1 MSAPETWTC
10 PQCGIPADISET
22 GFCAEVACPACG
34 HTELVHT
41 LLANF
46 RLESVLGIGGMST
59 VYRARDMVLNR
70 TVAIKV
76 LHNSELMDS
85 AESRARFETEA
96 ALMAKVRHE
105 NVVSV
110 YSAGW
115 AGQHFYLA
123 MELAEGTNLELL
135 VTERKCLLPGEALEL
150 VRQVAMGLQAA
161 DAAGVLHRDVK
172 PGNVIITPGG
182 TAKVLDFGLALEDKP
197 MEESDGIIWATP
209 FYVPPETLRREQED
223 ARADIYALGM
233 TLRHLLTG
241 SDKLADDAPQSISE
255 LLAAKEQLP
264 SFAERYP
271 KLGES
276 LGELIDHMTAF
287 SVADRPAGYA
297 ELLEEIVEVQAK
309 IGKGGLRGLHRRREA
324 HRNRIISGV
333 VGGLLAGA
341 AAAGVIAFTGPVVY
355 EYEALTPAPS
365 LRWEEWDTLEQA
377 HAAAQNHDLEGA
389 QRLFTELAQRTAH
402 PDLGAVAALHAVA
415 YAILNGAGEADIAAL
430 QELFASQL
438 ASQNAPQPA
447 LQKLYELLR
456 ERRFAPL
463 PSGLRAA
470 AAAMRSRE
478 IALKGNTREAERFL
492 DMAIAAAQEE
502 DACCGEQMRRALA
515 DFKSRLP
522 QLVGTV
528 QRARLRQALNRGDF
542 ATARDCFAQL
552 ENAQLTPLER
562 QEVAV
567 QQEVCEA
574 AEALFAAM
582 QRHDQKAFKPDD
594 APDALAAQAAVL
606 APSPFRNEALS
617 LICMLRGDYARA
629 SLTNPYRGQPDARA
643 PFAVLM
649 RDWLKRLGR

>member
-10 PQCGIPADISET
+10 PQCGTPADISEA
-22 GFCAEVACPACG
+22 GFCADVACPACG
-34 HTELVHT
+34 CTERVHT

-59 VYRARDMVLNR
+59 VYRGRDMVLNR

-123 MELAEGTNLELL
+123 MELAEGTNLEVL
-135 VTERKCLLPGEALEL
+135 VAERKCLLPGEALEL
-150 VRQVAMGLQAA
+150 VRQVALGLQAA

-197 MEESDGIIWATP
+197 MEENDGIIWATP

-241 SDKLADDAPQSISE
+241 SDKLANDAPQSLTE
-255 LLAAKEQLP
+255 LVELKQKLP
-264 SFAERYP
+264 SFAELYP
-271 KLGES
+271 QLGEG

-287 SVADRPAGYA
+287 AVADRPAGYA
-297 ELLEEIVEVQAK
+297 ELLEEIAEVQAK
-309 IGKGGLRGLHRRREA
+309 VGKGGLRGLNRRREA
-324 HRNRIISGV
+324 RRNRAISGV
-333 VGGLLAGA
+333 VGGLLVGA

-355 EYEALTPAPS
+355 EYETLTPAPS
-365 LRWEEWDTLEQA
+365 LRWEEWDALEQA
-377 HAAAQNHDLEGA
+377 HAAAQQHNREGA
-389 QRLFTELAQRTAH
+389 QRLFTELAQHTPH

-415 YAILNGAGEADIAAL
+415 YAIVNGAGEDEIAVL
-430 QELFASQL
+430 QELFAAQL
-438 ASQNAPQPA
+438 ASQNAPLPA
-447 LQKLYELLR
+447 LQKLYDLLR

-470 AAAMRSRE
+470 AATMRSRE

-492 DMAIAAAQEE
+492 DMAITAAQEE
-502 DACCGEQMRRALA
+502 DACCGEPMRHALA
-515 DFKSRLP
+515 DFKARLP

-552 ENAQLTPLER
+552 EKAQLTPLER

-582 QRHDQKAFKPDD
+582 QRHSPKDFKPDA
-594 APDALAAQAAVL
+594 APDALAAQASAF
-606 APSPFRNEALS
+606 APAPFRNEALS

-629 SLTNPYRGQPDARA
+629 ALTNPYREQPDARA

-649 RDWLKRLGR
+649 RDWQKRLGR